1 MASLEELKAQAF
13 EAAESGQLE
22 DILAGFQVS
31 IANLASDATLY
42 TDGRSGGTSIVT
54 PAHLSRYVVPEEG
67 EYILRLDRAVLGSA
81 LPVGTCLI
89 ARRGARAAEG
99 MLAVRWE
106 GEGDRSEEHTSELQ
120 SLMRISYAVFCWK
133 KKKQKTTKFLM

>member
-1 MASLEELKAQAF
+1 MR
-13 EAAESGQLE
+13 
-22 DILAGFQVS
+22 I
-31 IANLASDATLY
+31 SDWSSDVCSSDLY

-99 MLAVRWE
+99 MRAVRWE
-106 GEGDRSEEHTSELQ
+106 IGRASCRERVCKYVAISVGVV
-120 SLMRISYAVFCWK
+120 SLP
-133 KKKQKTTKFLM
+133 KQITHNNYNI

>member
-1 MASLEELKAQAF
+1 MR
-13 EAAESGQLE
+13 
-22 DILAGFQVS
+22 I
-31 IANLASDATLY
+31 SDWSSDVCSSDLY

-106 GEGDRSEEHTSELQ
+106 GEGDVPK
-120 SLMRISYAVFCWK
+120 AVRLDIDRDAGLVGLRERPREQLPVEGTAARVDRVVAAVLDRK
-133 KKKQKTTKFLM
+133 SKRLHSSH